1 MLNSSIISYHMIAFL
16 SLLACN
22 MSVGVP
28 MTAGVRYASF
38 DGDADR
44 IVYYYFDNGETRCC
58 SFNAVC
64 KEITANFV
72 AYSILL
78 LLYINALTYL

>member
-1 MLNSSIISYHMIAFL
+1 MQSLIA
-16 SLLACN
+16 LLLLLTSN

-44 IVYYYFDNGETRCC
+44 IVYYYIDNGESCCC
-58 SFNAVC
+58 SLNAVY

-72 AYSILL
+72 AYSIVL
-78 LLYINALTYL
+78 LLYINTLTYLLMSR